1 MDLMEALGSLNCDF
15 WTFRSVVY
23 GLNFKLFSSF
33 LMGYMGLVLSF
44 FFFFLPC
51 YVIALIF
58 FLLAYF
64 SISFPL
70 LGCSSSSPQEGI
82 MSLK

>member
-44 FFFFLPC
+44 FFLFSSLLCDCFNFFFVGL
-51 YVIALIF
+51 F
-58 FLLAYF
+58 FYF
-64 SISFPL
+64 IS
-70 LGCSSSSPQEGI
+70 SVRMQ
-82 MSLK
+82 